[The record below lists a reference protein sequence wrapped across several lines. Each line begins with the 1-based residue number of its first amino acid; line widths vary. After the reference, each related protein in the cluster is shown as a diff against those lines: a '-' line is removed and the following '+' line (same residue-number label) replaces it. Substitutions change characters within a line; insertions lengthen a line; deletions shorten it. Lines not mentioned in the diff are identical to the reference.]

1 MSDIQKVVKLIEDP
15 INGPYEGE
23 DFYID
28 DDGVIQITDNNTK
41 LAAIIT
47 RRVNQSGKFNQKL
60 VKIGQK
66 GDCILLDFDHL
77 TDANPIHVDNIGFD
91 RKTLAEIKQ
100 DDQGICY
107 VYMNGRRYNKTF
119 KSLAVAKSFIN
130 KTDKILKQT
139 ADSLMNDNSEDVD
152 IYED

>member
-1 MSDIQKVVKLIEDP
+1 MSDIQRVVKLIEDP
-15 INGPYEGE
+15 FNGPYEGE
-23 DFYID
+23 DFSLNENGFIE
-28 DDGVIQITDNNTK
+28 VPVDNVK

-107 VYMNGRRYNKTF
+107 VYINGRRSNKTF
-119 KSLAVAKSFIN
+119 KSVAVAKSFIS

-139 ADSLMNDNSEDVD
+139 ADSLMNNNEDVD
-152 IYED
+152 IYAD

>member
-1 MSDIQKVVKLIEDP
+1 MSDIQKVIKLIEDP
-15 INGPYEGE
+15 INGPYDGE

-28 DDGVIQITDNNTK
+28 DDGVIQIVDNNIK
-41 LAAIIT
+41 LAANIT
-47 RRVNQSGKFNQKL
+47 RKINQSGKFNQKL

-66 GDCILLDFDHL
+66 GDCILLDFDKL
-77 TDANPIHVDNIGFD
+77 TDADPVYKDNIGFEK
-91 RKTLAEIKQ
+91 RTSAEIKQ
-100 DDQGICY
+100 DENGICY
-107 VYMNGRRYNKTF
+107 VYINGKRSNKTF